1 MSVPSSGKAVAKT
14 QEKQSSQATAS
25 GSSKES
31 PKTPV
36 HSDEED
42 SRQLTVPRP
51 SFTTVRDLL
60 NQPTNATQA
69 SSEQDEPSEAEH
81 VYVKVLGDQTTF
93 HRFQIKATTKM
104 ARLMGA
110 YSIYTGLP
118 VDNFRLFYQGRLV
131 DKDDT
136 VDSLRVEWGD
146 IIDARTASTAS
157 DTLPEP
163 PQNSPWFSPIY
174 NTWMQTR
181 LSSVT

>member
-1 MSVPSSGKAVAKT
+1 
-14 QEKQSSQATAS
+14 
-25 GSSKES
+25 
-31 PKTPV
+31 
-36 HSDEED
+36 
-42 SRQLTVPRP
+42 
-51 SFTTVRDLL
+51 
-60 NQPTNATQA
+60 

-118 VDNFRLFYQGRLV
+118 VENFRLFYQGRLV

-146 IIDARTASTAS
+146 IIDARTASTAV
-157 DTLPEP
+157 DT
-163 PQNSPWFSPIY
+163 
-174 NTWMQTR
+174 
-181 LSSVT
+181 